1 MHLAL
6 VSSNSFGGLAGILEL
21 YVYIVRH
28 LFISK
33 DQGISCFLWYS
44 LFNLFFSSLF
54 PLALPSVQSLNSVK
68 NDALDIQLK
77 VFEEHKEEDMIEFSH
92 RLEDIRS
99 ELEYPSDAEM
109 HTISFDI
116 LSTLKRS
123 SENSPLPVSPS
134 LTFSHS
140 FFDPQRTSNNNM
152 VVICGLLYLCKPF
165 KDIKSCVI

>member
-6 VSSNSFGGLAGILEL
+6 VSSNSSGGLAGSLEL
-21 YVYIVRH
+21 YVYIVHH

-33 DQGISCFLWYS
+33 DQGISCFLWYGP
-44 LFNLFFSSLF
+44 FNLFFSSSF

-99 ELEYPSDAEM
+99 ELEYPFDAET

-116 LSTLKRS
+116 LSTLKHS
-123 SENSPLPVSPS
+123 SENSPPRVASSLFLP
-134 LTFSHS
+134 L
-140 FFDPQRTSNNNM
+140 
-152 VVICGLLYLCKPF
+152 IL
-165 KDIKSCVI
+165 